1 MRSSILCPLPVPG
14 ENKRPGESGTDE
26 PQRKTKRTKRA
37 ARKPKSQI
45 VLSSEEEDDKEDDD
59 EEQPELVR
67 HRSIRPDPEPVV
79 HPVEAPLED
88 VRVEDA
94 SEPSAPAR
102 ASPGTDH
109 PVTSPPSSSTWGQ
122 LPDDIP
128 MMGGSFETFFD
139 GVPSA
144 NTFGLEIPRKDL
156 QAESSGTSAVNK
168 LVDRFPAPSLDPDCN
183 RIVTFAIPKDV
194 RALGPPVGVASYLH
208 HLMTEEDRAATEAV
222 DWTCLFNEAQQA
234 QLKASVLYH
243 SMFLRIK
250 DKMEAERE
258 GRRVLEEK
266 LLESRTGLDLLNKE
280 HASYA
285 IRLEEA
291 KKELGSKLR
300 GVQAE
305 LNR

>member
-79 HPVEAPLED
+79 DPAEAPPED

-144 NTFGLEIPRKDL
+144 NTFGLETPRKDP

-208 HLMTEEDRAATEAV
+208 HLMTEEDRAATKA
-222 DWTCLFNEAQQA
+222 
-234 QLKASVLYH
+234 ASVLYH

-250 DKMEAERE
+250 DKMETERE

-280 HASYA
+280 HASCA

-291 KKELGSKLR
+291 KKELG
-300 GVQAE
+300 
-305 LNR
+305 

>member
-1 MRSSILCPLPVPG
+1 MAGLRNDENCCKAHEFFAPSTPATFTPKLVQSFVSATHKYITFYSRVFLNFFLKTPLSCAAVTQTPAAVKDLAGWVNKIVAQRPYSERNWKEISKGRWEAKNHGLPKDAEMRSSILCPLPVPG

-139 GVPSA
+139 GVPSSEPGP
-144 NTFGLEIPRKDL
+144 GL
-156 QAESSGTSAVNK
+156 
-168 LVDRFPAPSLDPDCN
+168 
-183 RIVTFAIPKDV
+183 
-194 RALGPPVGVASYLH
+194 
-208 HLMTEEDRAATEAV
+208 
-222 DWTCLFNEAQQA
+222 
-234 QLKASVLYH
+234 
-243 SMFLRIK
+243 
-250 DKMEAERE
+250 
-258 GRRVLEEK
+258 
-266 LLESRTGLDLLNKE
+266 
-280 HASYA
+280 
-285 IRLEEA
+285 
-291 KKELGSKLR
+291 
-300 GVQAE
+300 
-305 LNR
+305 

>member
-26 PQRKTKRTKRA
+26 PQRKIKRTKRA
-37 ARKPKSQI
+37 ARKLKSQI

-79 HPVEAPLED
+79 DPAEAPPED

-144 NTFGLEIPRKDL
+144 NTFGLETPRKDP
-156 QAESSGTSAVNK
+156 QAESSGTSAVDK
-168 LVDRFPAPSLDPDCN
+168 LVDRFPAPSLDPNCN

-222 DWTCLFNEAQQA
+222 GIFPEFEYTHSGTTLKDLRVESYPSSNALTRDCL
-234 QLKASVLYH
+234 KP
-243 SMFLRIK
+243 
-250 DKMEAERE
+250 
-258 GRRVLEEK
+258 
-266 LLESRTGLDLLNKE
+266 
-280 HASYA
+280 
-285 IRLEEA
+285 
-291 KKELGSKLR
+291 
-300 GVQAE
+300 
-305 LNR
+305 